1 MQESGIPKL
10 ELKAEEKQRVP
21 PSPLFLRFESD
32 IEKFSW
38 IDVLVQQGAEP
49 GLGVKHIARQLESNT
64 QQQRLRQM
72 QLSAM
77 HDLKEEQR
85 ALEHTAAAERA
96 CTTGHKQPVVPISN
110 GAGSGGEAWRRT
122 GTQASKLTLPSSG
135 SLKPDKN
142 AQDDQHQ
149 AIRARDPRRSS
160 NPPFDLPAKISLY
173 RQAAPA
179 RPVGE
184 GVRYVELPRATL
196 TPTTASWCS
205 GGVGIGAVLSMMRSP
220 EVCSSFETRGGTHV
234 SKHGRHSSLQ

>member
-10 ELKAEEKQRVP
+10 ELKAEEKKRVP

-49 GLGVKHIARQLESNT
+49 GLGVKHITRQLESNT
-64 QQQRLRQM
+64 LQQRLRHM

-77 HDLKEEQR
+77 HDLKQGQR

-96 CTTGHKQPVVPISN
+96 CTTGHQLPVVSISD
-110 GAGSGGEAWRRT
+110 GAGRSGGEAWRRT

-135 SLKPDKN
+135 SPKPDKN

-160 NPPFDLPAKISLY
+160 NPHFDLPAKISLY

-179 RPVGE
+179 WPAGDGVR
-184 GVRYVELPRATL
+184 VRYVELPRATL
-196 TPTTASWCS
+196 TPTPASCYS
-205 GGVGIGAVLSMMRSP
+205 GGVGIGAVLSMMRPP
-220 EVCSSFETRGGTHV
+220 EVYSSSAAQDGTQ
-234 SKHGRHSSLQ
+234 GRHSSLQ